1 MNFFKMCILLTQ
13 QNKAEMI
20 QGEEG
25 QNNIREKKN
34 MTSGGIEPVPP
45 AWKAS
50 IQTTRPL
57 NHC

>member
-1 MNFFKMCILLTQ
+1 MCFLLTQ

-34 MTSGGIEPVPP
+34 MTSEPVPP